1 MIAIGSDHGGF
12 ELKGHVIEH
21 LKENGIEVKDFGTNT
36 CIPSTAST
44 SREF

>member
-21 LKENGIEVKDFGTNT
+21 LKEKGIEVNVINNNFGNVY
-36 CIPSTAST
+36 I
-44 SREF
+44 F